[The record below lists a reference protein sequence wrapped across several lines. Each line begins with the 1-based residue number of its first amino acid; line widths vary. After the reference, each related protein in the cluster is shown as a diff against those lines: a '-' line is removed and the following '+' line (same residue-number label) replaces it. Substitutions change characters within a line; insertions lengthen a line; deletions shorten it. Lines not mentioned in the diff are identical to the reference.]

1 MSLNKQ
7 HIQGWTLVE
16 IAIVIII
23 VGLLLG
29 GVLKGRAMI
38 TNARIKNLETSY
50 ENIAKA
56 IYTYQERYHNLPG
69 DDNKASV
76 LFEHV
81 TDEGGHQVISN
92 GDGDGLIEGDYQAP
106 TSTSETGKVWQHL
119 RAAELIIGSPID
131 VSGPL
136 NAFGG
141 GTGIGSQELN
151 INYVFI
157 GFTRIPKEI
166 AYLLDERKDDGI
178 EEKGRVQQQQH
189 EDEDFFNVLYSL

>member
-1 MSLNKQ
+1 MTFNKQ

-16 IAIVIII
+16 VAIVIII

-38 TNARIKNLETSY
+38 TNARIKNLESSY

-69 DDNKASV
+69 DDNRAGE

-81 TDEGGHQVISN
+81 TNEQGNPIISN
-92 GDGDGLIEGDYQAP
+92 GDANGKIEGN
-106 TSTSETGKVWQHL
+106 ETGQAWQHL
-119 RAAELIIGSPID
+119 RAAQLIVGSPYPDDAGNII
-131 VSGPL
+131 VPI

-141 GTGIGSQELN
+141 NTEIGYKEEFRANS
-151 INYVFI
+151 IS
-157 GFTRIPKEI
+157 FTRIPKEI
-166 AYLLDERKDDGI
+166 ADILDEKKDDGI
-178 EEKGRVQQQQH
+178 EEKGRMRRQNG
-189 EDEDFFNVLYSL
+189 DDDLFNIFFLL